1 MSLVIMHLSVCPTIT
16 AHVQRSAFPHIDC
29 SSTQKGITHREQVQ
43 KHSADSGKCARGW
56 KGELCKGLW
65 GVVKGKH
72 EEMGWG
78 RLAILETA
86 EKQGRDLR
94 SRPVHSVVGFG
105 QTLKFSL

>member
-1 MSLVIMHLSVCPTIT
+1 MQGV
-16 AHVQRSAFPHIDC
+16 
-29 SSTQKGITHREQVQ
+29 G
-43 KHSADSGKCARGW
+43 
-56 KGELCKGLW
+56 
-65 GVVKGKH
+65 GVVQGKGQH